1 MRCAY
6 CALRHVLRVTRGPLT
21 AFNGAARRRSCPAIS
36 RLGRR
41 SCQPS
46 QASLSHTAAANPG
59 TPFAMSYDDIKQK
72 LILAGKVL
80 VAEGQDDFTRGHISV
95 RLPDDPS
102 RFFMKPH
109 SVGLDE
115 LTMENI
121 LTIDLDG
128 KVVAGTSRRHSEV
141 YIHSEIFKARADV
154 QSVIHTH
161 PPYSVALSASGR
173 PLRCYGQPSA
183 LFFEA
188 LGVFRDTVALIRTP
202 AMGKGVA
209 AALGPHRAVLLK
221 NHGVAVVGA
230 CIEEA
235 VINVIMLE
243 TAAKVEMIAEAAG
256 DPGPEFPR
264 AVIEH

>member
-1 MRCAY
+1 MT
-6 CALRHVLRVTRGPLT
+6 H
-21 AFNGAARRRSCPAIS
+21 
-36 RLGRR
+36 
-41 SCQPS
+41 
-46 QASLSHTAAANPG
+46 
-59 TPFAMSYDDIKQK
+59 DDIKQK

-80 VAEGQDDFTRGHISV
+80 VAEGQDDFTRGHVSM
-95 RLPDDPS
+95 RLPDNPAL
-102 RFFMKPH
+102 FFMKPH

-128 KVVAGTSRRHSEV
+128 HVVAGTSRRHSEV
-141 YIHSEIFKARADV
+141 FIHSEIFKARADV

-173 PLRCYGQPSA
+173 PLKCYGQPGA

-188 LGVFRDTVALIRTP
+188 LGVYSDTVALIRSP

-209 AALGPHRAVLLK
+209 TALGPHRAVLLK

-230 CIEEA
+230 SIEEA

-243 TAAKVEMIAEAAG
+243 NAAQVQMIAEAAG
-256 DPGPEFPR
+256 DTGPEFPR
-264 AVIEH
+264 EDIEKLKQEISQPEQFLINFSYLARRLQRGANNPEA

>member
-1 MRCAY
+1 
-6 CALRHVLRVTRGPLT
+6 
-21 AFNGAARRRSCPAIS
+21 
-36 RLGRR
+36 
-41 SCQPS
+41 
-46 QASLSHTAAANPG
+46 
-59 TPFAMSYDDIKQK
+59 MSYDDIKQK

-173 PLRCYGQPSA
+173 PLRCLSQPSA

-188 LGVFRDTVALIRTP
+188 LGVYRDTVALIRTP

-209 AALGPHRAVLLK
+209 AALGPHRAALLK
-221 NHGVAVVGA
+221 NHGVAVIGA

-243 TAAKVEMIAEAAG
+243 TAAKVQMIAEAAG
-256 DPGPEFPR
+256 DPDPEFPR
-264 AVIEH
+264 ADIEKLKQEISQPEQFVVNFNYLARRVQGSVIRDQGSVIKDQDQRQRIVPDLDP

>member
-1 MRCAY
+1 MT
-6 CALRHVLRVTRGPLT
+6 H
-21 AFNGAARRRSCPAIS
+21 
-36 RLGRR
+36 
-41 SCQPS
+41 
-46 QASLSHTAAANPG
+46 
-59 TPFAMSYDDIKQK
+59 DEIKQK

-128 KVVAGTSRRHSEV
+128 NVVAGTARRHSEV
-141 YIHSEIFKARADV
+141 FIHSEIFKARGDV

-173 PLRCYGQPSA
+173 PLLCYSQPSA
-183 LFFEA
+183 LFFDA
-188 LGVFRDTVALIRTP
+188 LGVYSDTIALIRNP
-202 AMGKGVA
+202 AAGKAVA

-221 NHGVAVVGA
+221 SHGVAVVGA
-230 CIEEA
+230 CIEET

-243 TAAKVEMIAEAAG
+243 TAAKVQMIAEAAG
-256 DPGPEFPR
+256 NGAPAFARADIDRLKQEVSQPEQF
-264 AVIEH
+264 VINFNYLVRRVQRTASQSPQPI

>member
-1 MRCAY
+1 MT
-6 CALRHVLRVTRGPLT
+6 H
-21 AFNGAARRRSCPAIS
+21 
-36 RLGRR
+36 
-41 SCQPS
+41 
-46 QASLSHTAAANPG
+46 
-59 TPFAMSYDDIKQK
+59 DDIKRR

-128 KVVAGTSRRHSEV
+128 NVVAGTSRRHSEV

-161 PPYSVALSASGR
+161 PHPPYSVALSASGR
-173 PLRCYGQPSA
+173 PLRCLSQPSA

-188 LGVFRDTVALIRTP
+188 LGVYRDTVVLIRTP
-202 AMGKGVA
+202 ATGKGVA

-230 CIEEA
+230 SIEEA

-243 TAAKVEMIAEAAG
+243 TAAKVQMIAEAAG

-264 AVIEH
+264 ADIEKLKQEISQPEQFVANFNYLARRVQGSVIRDQASRSGIKNITDTDLDY